1 MTCWMMALAG
11 PLDSHEKKQIKK
23 QQNLQ
28 GGPLLDKNGVI
39 TVTLYKWPYKI
50 LNHCY
55 DPTLYKL

>member
-1 MTCWMMALAG
+1 MMALAG